1 MIFQDNIIKQY
12 LKNVYFIAGTPCG
25 GKTTVSR
32 ALAKK
37 YGILVYDID
46 ERFDKH
52 QAMSDPVSQPAMNR
66 NFRDA
71 DEFFGRSVEEYK
83 AWLLQNTREQ
93 LDFVLLD
100 LMRLSQNQ
108 KVLCDCHLTLEQAA
122 QITDPGHVA
131 FMLRKPV
138 NLVDEYC
145 NRPDHQGFSN
155 FIHSATD
162 FEAAKATCN
171 ETLMS
176 LNEKYYEDVKA
187 SGYFFVDRGD
197 GLSVEETVA
206 LTAKHFGF
214 TDLVKDEK
222 EAKVPGKTAGM
233 KADSRNTSDVTIMKV
248 EEDSPF
254 RKEFLHF
261 VENCSWTEVRDHIA
275 GLIREWQFT
284 DWETMFAAV
293 KDGKIVGMTSVLKTD
308 YYPLPDIFPWVSCV
322 FVEKPYRGQR
332 ISEKLIDTANAYA
345 KAQGFTKTYIPTEFT
360 GLYERYGYR
369 YLKDIVNYGGGTDR
383 LYVKDLQ

>member
-37 YGILVYDID
+37 YNIPVYDID
-46 ERFDKH
+46 ERFPEH
-52 QAMSDPVSQPAMNR
+52 QAMSDPESQPAMNR
-66 NFRDA
+66 DFRDA
-71 DEFFGRSVEEYK
+71 DEFFGRTVEEYK

-100 LMRLSQNQ
+100 LMRMSKDQI
-108 KVLCDCHLTLEQAA
+108 VLCDCHLTLEQAA

-145 NRPDHQGFSN
+145 NRPDHQGFSD

-162 FEAAKATCN
+162 YEAAKATCN
-171 ETLMS
+171 ETLMT
-176 LNEKYYEDVKA
+176 LNAKYYEDVKA
-187 SGYFFVDRGD
+187 SGYFFVDRAD

-206 LTAKHFGF
+206 RTAKHFGF
-214 TDLVKDEK
+214 DKLV
-222 EAKVPGKTAGM
+222 
-233 KADSRNTSDVTIMKV
+233 SICKV
-248 EEDSPF
+248 EKDTPF
-254 RKEFLHF
+254 VDEFLHF

-293 KDGKIVGMTSVLKTD
+293 KDGKIIGMTSVLKTD
-308 YYPLPDIFPWVSCV
+308 YYPLPDIYPWVSCV

-332 ISEKLIDTANAYA
+332 ISEKLIEKANAYA
-345 KAQGFTKTYIPTEFT
+345 KEQGFTKTYIPTEFT